1 MPNAHHPYTDH
12 LTFAGRPIPLKRPM
26 AVYAANRLQAILPQI
41 AALNAAG
48 KSQADA
54 AAALETTVCTLRM
67 WLDIT
72 GTTWVNLKKRGPYN
86 IKK

>member
-1 MPNAHHPYTDH
+1 MPSPNHKWTDT
-12 LTFAGRPIPLKRPM
+12 LTVSGRPLTLKRPM
-26 AVYAANRLQAILPQI
+26 AVYAANRLQSILPQI

-54 AAALETTVCTLRM
+54 ACALETTVCTLRQ

-72 GTTWVNLKKRGPYN
+72 GTTWVNLKKRGPY
-86 IKK
+86 KPRA

>member
-1 MPNAHHPYTDH
+1 MPNANHPYTDK

-26 AVYAANRLQAILPQI
+26 AVYAANRLQSILPQI

-54 AAALETTVCTLRM
+54 AEALETTVCTLRQ

-72 GTTWVNLKKRGPYN
+72 GTTWVNLKKRGPY
-86 IKK
+86 KPRA